1 MAGALSNYLEGKF
14 ADVSLRGAAFTS
26 PGEVFLALFTSDPGE
41 AGAGSE
47 TTYTGYTRVTCGVV
61 PASAF
66 TAIDANGMTQNGN
79 TIVFPAVGGVS
90 QVTISHWAIFD
101 AATLGNMLFYGP
113 LTASKTL
120 DPTDVPSFPS
130 NALKITFD

>member
-14 ADVSLRGAAFTS
+14 ADCALRGVSLTS

-41 AGAGSE
+41 AGGGSE
-47 TTYTGYTRVTCGVV
+47 ASYSGYTRVSCGST
-61 PASAF
+61 PSSAF
-66 TAIDANGMTQNGN
+66 TAIDSNGMTQNGN
-79 TIVFPAVGGVS
+79 TIVFPAVGGS
-90 QVTISHWAIFD
+90 SSVTISHWAIFA

-120 DPTDVPSFPS
+120 DPTDVPSFPA

>member
-1 MAGALSNYLEGKF
+1 MAGALSNYAEEKIAHVL
-14 ADVSLRGAAFTS
+14 LRGVAFTS

-47 TTYTGYTRVTCGVV
+47 TSYTNYTRVSCGNV

-66 TAIDANGMTQNGN
+66 TAIDANGMTQNAN
-79 TIVFPAVGGVS
+79 TVVFPAVGGVS
-90 QVTISHWAIFD
+90 SVTISHWALFD
-101 AATLGNMLFYGP
+101 AATLGNMLLYGP

-120 DPTDVPSFPS
+120 DPTDVPSFPT

>member
-1 MAGALSNYLEGKF
+1 MAGALSNYLEGKM
-14 ADVSLRGAAFTS
+14 ADVILRGTAFTS

-41 AGAGSE
+41 AGGGSE
-47 TTYTGYTRVTCGVV
+47 TTYTNYSRVSCGAT
-61 PASAF
+61 PSSAF

-90 QVTISHWAIFD
+90 PVTISHWAIFD
-101 AATLGNMLFYGP
+101 SLTLGNMLLYGP

-120 DPTDVPSFPS
+120 DPTDVPSFPA